1 MQSLKPAATAASRW
15 RMPWSARPP
24 VRPSAR
30 LPVRPSACDGQAAE
44 ARARLD
50 YSGTGFV
57 GAVPPASAT
66 MVKGATTAAKEAVE
80 SVANANT

>member
-1 MQSLKPAATAASRW
+1 MGAMWSAMQSLKPAATAASRW
-15 RMPWSARPP
+15 KMPWSARPP
-24 VRPSAR
+24 VC
-30 LPVRPSACDGQAAE
+30 PSACDGQAAE